1 MFNFLLIK
9 FHADCKYD
17 SINKYERIYAH
28 ILFFTENICINI

>member
-17 SINKYERIYAH
+17 NINKYERAH